1 MRHCLI
7 LSTLLLTALSGKE
20 EAVLVHRLIVLP
32 TSKLTIDG
40 RTNVNQFQCAT
51 TYYTRRDTLVLIE
64 GKARRPFFEKGYVGL
79 EAASFD
85 CGMQVLTADFG
96 KTIKAEEHP
105 AIFIEF
111 ISFERAPDYQQKEDK
126 FKGKMK
132 ISLGGV
138 TKTFQM
144 DCSIKA
150 QAGGQIHLRGGRDFT
165 FSDFELKP
173 PQKMMGLI
181 KVEDAFKVNF
191 HLILLLDRN
200 A

>member
-1 MRHCLI
+1 MRNWLI
-7 LSTLLLTALSGKE
+7 LAALLLMAFSYKE
-20 EAVLVHRLIVLP
+20 EALLVHRLIVLP
-32 TSKLTIDG
+32 TSRLTIDG

-51 TYYTRRDTLVLIE
+51 TYYTRKDTLVLIE

-96 KTIKAEEHP
+96 KTIKAQEHP

-111 ISFERAPDYQQKEDK
+111 ISFERAPAYNEKEDQ

-150 QAGGQIHLRGGRDFT
+150 QSGGQIHLKGGRDFT